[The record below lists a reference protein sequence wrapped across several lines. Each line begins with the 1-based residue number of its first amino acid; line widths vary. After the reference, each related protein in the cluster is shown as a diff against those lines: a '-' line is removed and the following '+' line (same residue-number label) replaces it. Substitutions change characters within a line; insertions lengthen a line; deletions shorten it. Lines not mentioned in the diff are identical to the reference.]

1 MEDEELLEVDPPE
14 DEPVEADPPP
24 APPEVLGHQA
34 GESGIQILLIC
45 KIQFKVQSVA
55 VGPPAS
61 RGGGWL

>member
-45 KIQFKVQSVA
+45 KIQFKVQSLA
-55 VGPPAS
+55 LGPPAS
-61 RGGGWL
+61 RGGSSL